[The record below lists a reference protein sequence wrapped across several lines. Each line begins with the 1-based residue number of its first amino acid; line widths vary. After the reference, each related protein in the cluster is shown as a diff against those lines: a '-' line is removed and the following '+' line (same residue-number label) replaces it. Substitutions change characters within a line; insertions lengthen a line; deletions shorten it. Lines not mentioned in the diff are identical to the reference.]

1 MENSNGANIHRWSG
15 KPCSEKCIKILEKRK
30 KLAIWQHRDE
40 FLNAFR
46 ANQVLA
52 LVAQTGSGKST
63 QIPQFILED
72 MHTSSKVMIACTLPQ
87 KVAVM
92 SVSHRVAEEMGV
104 TIGEEIGYK
113 IKFENCTSSRTVLKY
128 VQDDMLL
135 KEAMRDPL
143 LQRYKVIIIDD
154 IQERTLATDLLLGY
168 LSPLL
173 PKRPDLKL
181 VFMTSTSL
189 ESENFKRF
197 FQEFYPSS
205 IHIMKVPKRL
215 NPVEIVYNTHE
226 EVDRNNYLEHV
237 IKTVVNIHR
246 HEPCG
251 DVLVFLGEEEE
262 VEHACNKISKEI
274 SKLGNLV
281 GPMKLVPLYSCLPA
295 TMQHKIYE
303 DTYGRKIVVT
313 TDIVESSL
321 TIDGISYVVDS
332 GFVRKKVFDPKL
344 NMESLVMSPISKA
357 SAAMRSEHAG
367 RSTSDGRRGKC
378 FRLYTEEKY
387 NNLDQETCPEIL
399 RLNLANMIL
408 SFQKLG
414 VDDFDMFF
422 GYVDSPNIESLVRAF
437 ETLMDLGA
445 LDRNCKLSNIGEI
458 MSVFPLEL
466 QMSKM
471 LVVSPKFNCL
481 EEILSISSML
491 LVSNCFVG
499 SKEEQK
505 EVKAKFHNIDGD
517 HLTLLNIYLAYK
529 QNKED
534 LNWCKDNLINYWAL
548 KEADN
553 IRQKLA
559 SIMMARFKLNLFSS
573 DINNSI
579 NIRKSILAGYFIHV
593 AHLDSTG
600 NYITLESNKV
610 VNFHPSSN
618 CLDDH
623 KPEWVI
629 FNEFA
634 ATDYDFIPTVTTI
647 RADWLVDSAAPW
659 SMYYNLTIFS
669 NSEAKSILE
678 RLGVY
683 VSYARMLK
691 ERKLADG
698 KLGKHANISTFHR
711 LLPYHNNR
719 KRKERP

>member
-15 KPCSEKCIKILEKRK
+15 KPYSEKCIKILEKRK

-72 MHTSSKVMIACTLPQ
+72 VDTSSKMMIACTLPQ

-303 DTYGRKIVVT
+303 ETYGRKIVVT
-313 TDIVESSL
+313 TNIVESSL

-378 FRLYTEEKY
+378 FRLYTEESF
-387 NNLDQETCPEIL
+387 NNNFVQETCPEIL

-408 SFQKLG
+408 SLWKLD
-414 VDDFDMFF
+414 VDFPD
-422 GYVDSPNIESLVRAF
+422 VESLVRAF
-437 ETLMDLGA
+437 ATLVYLGA
-445 LDRNCKLSNIGEI
+445 LDQHCKLTNIGEI
-458 MSVFPLEL
+458 ISVFPLEP

-471 LVVSPKFNCL
+471 LVVSPQFNCL
-481 EEILSISSML
+481 EDILSISSML
-491 LVSNCFVG
+491 SVPNCFVG
-499 SKEEQK
+499 SREEQK
-505 EVKAKFHNIDGD
+505 EVKAKFHNIHGD
-517 HLTLLNIYLAYK
+517 HLTLLNIYRAYK

-534 LNWCKDNLINYWAL
+534 LIWCNDNFINYWTL

-553 IRQKLA
+553 IRQELEC
-559 SIMMARFKLNLFSS
+559 IMMARFKLNLCSN

-579 NIRKSILAGYFIHV
+579 NIRKSILAGYFMRV
-593 AHLDSTG
+593 AHLDTTG
-600 NYITLESNKV
+600 NYITLEDNKV
-610 VNFHPSSN
+610 VNFHLSSI

-629 FNEFA
+629 FNEIA
-634 ATDYDFIPTVTTI
+634 ACEYNNFIRTVTTI
-647 RADWLVDSAAPW
+647 PGDW
-659 SMYYNLTIFS
+659 
-669 NSEAKSILE
+669 
-678 RLGVY
+678 
-683 VSYARMLK
+683 
-691 ERKLADG
+691 
-698 KLGKHANISTFHR
+698 
-711 LLPYHNNR
+711 
-719 KRKERP
+719 